1 METSNFMPRG
11 SLRRL
16 SLLFLAF
23 SASVFGQTPG
33 QNVVHLVP
41 PSTVTARAGATVRVA
56 LSVQVDEGFHVN
68 SNTPADQFLIPLR
81 LTWSPGPIE
90 SAGVAFPRPRLEK
103 YSFSEKPVSVF
114 TGNFDIVTRFKV
126 PAGAAPGTS
135 AITGKLHYQAC
146 NDKNCLTPRTVEVT
160 LPVEIVK

>member
-1 METSNFMPRG
+1 MPRG
-11 SLRRL
+11 PLRRL
-16 SLLFLAF
+16 SLFLAF
-23 SASVFGQTPG
+23 SGSVFCQTPG

-41 PSTVTARAGATVRVA
+41 PAMVTARAGAKVSVA

-81 LTWSPGPIE
+81 LTWSPGLIE

-126 PAGAAPGTS
+126 PAGAVPGAS
-135 AITGKLHYQAC
+135 VLTGKLHYQAC